1 MPKKQTELAGM
12 EGPSIPEI
20 EQAAEAYVKARDSR
34 MRLTEK
40 EITAKTKL
48 IQVVLE
54 HEKELSSNPDG
65 EKIYRYDD
73 EMVILKPGKRNVK
86 VKAVHEDEEQEDE
99 D

>member
-1 MPKKQTELAGM
+1 MPKKQIEMPGM
-12 EGPSIPEI
+12 EAPSIPEI

-40 EITAKTKL
+40 EITAKTNL

-54 HEKELSSNPDG
+54 HESELSSGPDG
-65 EKIYRYDD
+65 EKVYRYD
-73 EMVILKPGKRNVK
+73 EEIVILKPGKRNVK